1 MHFQNLEEH
10 YHELLDFLETNHYSP
25 SYIQKF
31 KTVIKNIL
39 KDPKR
44 KNWESYRGIYLEYAK
59 SSHSEQYLRHMRT
72 VIGALEQF
80 DLFCKYPNGRRRH
93 SLFGRGSYHL
103 LNHEYQELI
112 DFYCKT
118 EKERGK
124 KLTTIHSEAMN
135 AASFLYAMQK
145 KGFESLNAF
154 TEESVLS
161 FFLSDEGKLTKSCS
175 YKKNI
180 RAVFKA
186 GISWKAREC
195 QKVLYFL
202 PLLREIRKNIQY
214 LTKEE
219 VQKIRDTIDSSS
231 SGLSKRDSAIVMLL
245 LHTGIRGCDIA
256 ALKMN
261 SINWT
266 AEKIWI
272 IQQKTEIPLELP
284 LMPIVGNAIYDYV
297 TTERPDSDHRFLFL
311 SETRPF
317 TPLAS
322 RSIGSIVTKILRIVG
337 VRQNKGD
344 RKGTHI
350 FRHYLASFLLG
361 NGIPQ
366 PIISRTLGHTSP
378 DSLEP
383 YLKADFVNL
392 KECALSIEKFSV
404 AEDVFAI

>member
-10 YHELLDFLETNHYSP
+10 YHELLDFLEANHYSP

-31 KTVIKNIL
+31 KTVIRNIL

-44 KNWESYRGIYLEYAK
+44 KKWESYRGIYLEYAK
-59 SSHSEQYLRHMRT
+59 STYSEQYLRHMRT

-80 DLFCKYPNGRRRH
+80 DLYGKYPDRRRRH

-112 DFYCKT
+112 DFYCNT

-135 AASFLYAMQK
+135 GASFLYAMQK
-145 KGFESLNAF
+145 KGFESLDAV
-154 TEESVLS
+154 TEEAVLS
-161 FFLSDEGKLTKSCS
+161 FFLSDEGELIKSCS

-180 RAVFKA
+180 SAVFKA
-186 GISWKAREC
+186 GIAWKEREC
-195 QKVLYFL
+195 RKLLCFL
-202 PLLREIRKNIQY
+202 PLLRQIRKNIQY

-219 VQKIRDTIDSSS
+219 VQEIRDTINSSLS
-231 SGLSKRDSAIVMLL
+231 ELSKRDRAIGMLL
-245 LHTGIRGCDIA
+245 LHTGLRGCDIA
-256 ALKMN
+256 ALEMN
-261 SINWT
+261 YINWT
-266 AEKIWI
+266 AEKLWI

-317 TPLAS
+317 TPLVS
-322 RSIGSIVTKILRIVG
+322 RSIGSIVTKILRVVG
-337 VRQNKGD
+337 IRQDKGA

-350 FRHYLASFLLG
+350 FRHYLASFLMG

-366 PIISRTLGHTSP
+366 PIISRILGHTSP

-383 YLKADFVNL
+383 YLRADFVHL
-392 KECALSIEKFSV
+392 KECALSIKKFPV
-404 AEDVFAI
+404 AEEVFAL

>member
-10 YHELLDFLETNHYSP
+10 YHELLSFLEANHYSP

-31 KTVIKNIL
+31 KTVIRNIL

-44 KNWESYRGIYLEYAK
+44 KRWESYRGIYLEYAK
-59 SSHSEQYLRHMRT
+59 SPYSEQYLRHMRT

-80 DLFCKYPNGRRRH
+80 DLYGKYPDGRRRH

-145 KGFESLNAF
+145 KGFESLDAV
-154 TEESVLS
+154 TEEAVLS
-161 FFLSDEGKLTKSCS
+161 FFLSDEGELIKSCS

-186 GISWKAREC
+186 SIAWKEREC
-195 QKVLYFL
+195 RKVLCLL

-219 VQKIRDTIDSSS
+219 VQEIRDTIDSPL
-231 SGLSKRDSAIVMLL
+231 SGLSKRDRAIGMLL
-245 LHTGIRGCDIA
+245 LHTGLRGCDIA
-256 ALKMN
+256 ALEMD

-266 AEKIWI
+266 AEKLWI

-311 SETRPF
+311 SETRSF

-322 RSIGSIVTKILRIVG
+322 RSIGSIVTKILRVVG
-337 VRQNKGD
+337 IRQDKGA

-350 FRHYLASFLLG
+350 FRHYLASFLMG

-366 PIISRTLGHTSP
+366 PVISRTLGHTSS

-383 YLKADFVNL
+383 YLRADFVHL
-392 KECALSIEKFSV
+392 KECALSIGKFPV
-404 AEDVFAI
+404 AEEVFAL

>member
-1 MHFQNLEEH
+1 
-10 YHELLDFLETNHYSP
+10 
-25 SYIQKF
+25 
-31 KTVIKNIL
+31 
-39 KDPKR
+39 
-44 KNWESYRGIYLEYAK
+44 
-59 SSHSEQYLRHMRT
+59 
-72 VIGALEQF
+72 
-80 DLFCKYPNGRRRH
+80 
-93 SLFGRGSYHL
+93 
-103 LNHEYQELI
+103 
-112 DFYCKT
+112 
-118 EKERGK
+118 
-124 KLTTIHSEAMN
+124 
-135 AASFLYAMQK
+135 MQK

-161 FFLSDEGKLTKSCS
+161 FFLSDEGELTKSCS

-195 QKVLYFL
+195 QKVLCFL

-231 SGLSKRDSAIVMLL
+231 SGLSKRDRAIGMLL
-245 LHTGIRGCDIA
+245 LNTGIRGCDIV
-256 ALKMN
+256 ALEMN

-272 IQQKTEIPLELP
+272 IQQKTEISLELP

-297 TTERPDSDHRFLFL
+297 TTERPDSGHRFLFL

-322 RSIGSIVTKILRIVG
+322 RSIGSIVTKILRMVG
-337 VRQNKGD
+337 IRQNKGD
-344 RKGTHI
+344 CKGTHI

-404 AEDVFAI
+404 AEDVFAL

>member
-10 YHELLDFLETNHYSP
+10 YNELLDFLEANHYST

-31 KTVIKNIL
+31 KTIIKNIL
-39 KDPKR
+39 KDPR
-44 KNWESYRGIYLEYAK
+44 KERWDSYRDIYLEYAK
-59 SSHSEQYLRHMRT
+59 SPHSEQYLRHMRT
-72 VIGALEQF
+72 FIGALEQF
-80 DLFCKYPNGRRRH
+80 DHYGKYPDGRRRH

-135 AASFLYAMQK
+135 AASFLYSLQK
-145 KGFESLNAF
+145 NGVESLNAV
-154 TEESVLS
+154 TEEAVLS
-161 FFLSDEGKLTKSCS
+161 FFLSDEGELIKSCS

-186 GISWKAREC
+186 GIAWKEREC
-195 QKVLYFL
+195 RKVLCFL
-202 PLLREIRKNIQY
+202 PLLREIRRNIQY
-214 LTKEE
+214 FTKEE
-219 VQKIRDTIDSSS
+219 VQEIRDSIDSPL
-231 SGLSKRDSAIVMLL
+231 SGLSKRDRAIGILL
-245 LHTGIRGCDIA
+245 LHTGLRGCDIA
-256 ALKMN
+256 ALEMN
-261 SINWT
+261 SINWMT
-266 AEKIWI
+266 EKLWI

-317 TPLAS
+317 TPMVS
-322 RSIGSIVTKILRIVG
+322 RSIGSIVTKILRVVG
-337 VRQNKGD
+337 IRQEKGA

-350 FRHYLASFLLG
+350 FRHYLASLLMG
-361 NGIPQ
+361 NGIAQ
-366 PIISRTLGHTSP
+366 PIISHTLGHTSP

-383 YLKADFVNL
+383 YLRADFVHL
-392 KECALSIEKFSV
+392 KECALSIDKFPV
-404 AEDVFAI
+404 AEEVFAL

>member
-10 YHELLDFLETNHYSP
+10 YHELLDFLEANHYSP

-31 KTVIKNIL
+31 KTVIRNIL

-44 KNWESYRGIYLEYAK
+44 KRWESYRGIYLEYAK

-80 DLFCKYPNGRRRH
+80 DLYGKYPNGRRRH

-135 AASFLYAMQK
+135 AASFLYAIQK
-145 KGFESLNAF
+145 KGFESLDAF
-154 TEESVLS
+154 TEETVLS
-161 FFLSDEGKLTKSCS
+161 FFLSDEGELIKSCS

-186 GISWKAREC
+186 GISWKEREC
-195 QKVLYFL
+195 QKVLCFL

-219 VQKIRDTIDSSS
+219 VQEIRDTIDSSS
-231 SGLSKRDSAIVMLL
+231 SGLSKRDRAIGMLL

-256 ALKMN
+256 ALEMN

-322 RSIGSIVTKILRIVG
+322 RSIGSIVTKILRMVG
-337 VRQNKGD
+337 IRQDKGA

-350 FRHYLASFLLG
+350 FRHYLASFLMG

-383 YLKADFVNL
+383 YLRADFVHL

-404 AEDVFAI
+404 AEEVFAL

>member
-10 YHELLDFLETNHYSP
+10 YHELLDFLEANHYSM

-31 KTVIKNIL
+31 KTVIRNIL
-39 KDPKR
+39 KNPGR
-44 KNWESYRGIYLEYAK
+44 NRWESYRDIYLEY
-59 SSHSEQYLRHMRT
+59 SRIPYSEQYLRHIRT
-72 VIGALEQF
+72 FIGALEQF
-80 DLFCKYPNGRRRH
+80 DLFENYPDGRRRH
-93 SLFGRGSYHL
+93 SLSDRGSYHL
-103 LNHEYQELI
+103 LIPEYQELI
-112 DFYCKT
+112 DFYCKA

-124 KLTTIHSEAMN
+124 KLTTIHGEAMN

-145 KGFESLNAF
+145 KGFESLNAL
-154 TEESVLS
+154 TEEAVLS
-161 FFLSDEGKLTKSCS
+161 FFLSEENELIKSCS

-186 GISWKAREC
+186 GIAWKEREC
-195 QKVLYFL
+195 RKVLCCL
-202 PLLREIRKNIQY
+202 PLLREKRKNIQY
-214 LTKEE
+214 LTKKE
-219 VQKIRDTIDSSS
+219 VQKIRDTLDNPL
-231 SGLSKRDSAIVMLL
+231 SGLSRRDKAIGMLL
-245 LHTGIRGCDIA
+245 LHTGLRGCDIA
-256 ALKMN
+256 ALEMD

-266 AEKIWI
+266 GEKIWI

-311 SETRPF
+311 SEPRPF

-322 RSIGSIVTKILRIVG
+322 RSIGSIVTKILRVVG
-337 VRQNKGD
+337 IRQDKGS

-350 FRHYLASFLLG
+350 FRHHLASSLMG

-366 PIISRTLGHTSP
+366 PVISRTLGHTSP

-383 YLKADFVNL
+383 YLRADFVHL
-392 KECALSIEKFSV
+392 KECALSIAKFPV
-404 AEDVFAI
+404 AEEVFVL

>member
-1 MHFQNLEEH
+1 MHFENLEEH
-10 YHELLDFLETNHYSP
+10 YHELLDFLEANHYSP

-31 KTVIKNIL
+31 KTVIRNIL
-39 KDPKR
+39 KDSKMKGR
-44 KNWESYRGIYLEYAK
+44 ESFRGIYLEYAK
-59 SSHSEQYLRHMRT
+59 GSHSEQYLRHMRT

-80 DLFCKYPNGRRRH
+80 DLFGKYPNGRRRH

-103 LNHEYQELI
+103 LNHEYQGLI

-118 EKERGK
+118 EKEREK

-161 FFLSDEGKLTKSCS
+161 FFLSDEGELIKSCS

-186 GISWKAREC
+186 GISWKEREC
-195 QKVLYFL
+195 QKVLCFL

-231 SGLSKRDSAIVMLL
+231 SELSKRDRAIGMLL

-256 ALKMN
+256 ALEMN

-297 TTERPDSDHRFLFL
+297 TAERPDSDHRFLFL

-322 RSIGSIVTKILRIVG
+322 RSIGSIVTKIFRMVG
-337 VRQNKGD
+337 IRQDKGA

-350 FRHYLASFLLG
+350 FRHYLASSLMG

-383 YLKADFVNL
+383 YLRADFVHL
-392 KECALSIEKFSV
+392 KECALSIENFSV
-404 AEDVFAI
+404 AEDVFAL

>member
-1 MHFQNLEEH
+1 MNFENLEAH
-10 YHELLDFLETNHYSP
+10 YPELLGFLETNHYSP

-31 KTVIKNIL
+31 KTVLRYIL
-39 KDPKR
+39 QDPEGKQS
-44 KNWESYRGIYLEYAK
+44 ESYRSIYLEYAK
-59 SSHSEQYLRHMRT
+59 TPHSEQYLRHMKA

-80 DLFCKYPNGRRRH
+80 DLYGKYPNGRRRH
-93 SLFGRGSYHL
+93 LLTDRGSYHL
-103 LNHEYQELI
+103 LIPEYQELI

-124 KLTTIHSEAMN
+124 KITTIYVEAMN
-135 AASFLYAMQK
+135 TASFLYAMQK
-145 KGFESLNAF
+145 KGFESLDTV
-154 TEESVLS
+154 TEDAVLS
-161 FFLSDEGKLTKSCS
+161 FFLSDEGELIKSCS

-186 GISWKAREC
+186 GIAWKEREC

-202 PLLREIRKNIQY
+202 PLLREKRKNIQY

-219 VQKIRDTIDSSS
+219 VQKIRDTIDNPL
-231 SGLSKRDSAIVMLL
+231 SGLSQRNRAIGMLL
-245 LHTGIRGCDIA
+245 LHVGLRGCDIA
-256 ALKMN
+256 ALEMD
-261 SINWT
+261 SIDWI
-266 AEKIWI
+266 AGKLWI
-272 IQQKTEIPLELP
+272 IQQKTENPLELP
-284 LMPIVGNAIYDYV
+284 LMPIVGNAIYDYI

-322 RSIGSIVTKILRIVG
+322 RSVGSIVTKMFRIVG
-337 VRQNKGD
+337 IRQDKGA

-350 FRHYLASFLLG
+350 FRHYLASFLMG

-383 YLKADFVNL
+383 YLRADFVHL
-392 KECALSIEKFSV
+392 KECALSIEKFPV
-404 AEDVFAI
+404 AEEVFAL

>member
-10 YHELLDFLETNHYSP
+10 YHELLEFLEANHYSP

-31 KTVIKNIL
+31 KTVIRNSL

-44 KNWESYRGIYLEYAK
+44 KRWESYRGIYLEYTK
-59 SSHSEQYLRHMRT
+59 SFHSEQYLRHMRT

-80 DLFCKYPNGRRRH
+80 DFYGKYPNGRRRH
-93 SLFGRGSYHL
+93 SLLGRGSYHL

-112 DFYCKT
+112 DFYWKT
-118 EKERGK
+118 EKEREK

-145 KGFESLNAF
+145 KGFESLDAV
-154 TEESVLS
+154 TEEAVLS
-161 FFLSDEGKLTKSCS
+161 FFLSDEDELIKSCS

-186 GISWKAREC
+186 GIAWKEREC

-202 PLLREIRKNIQY
+202 PLLREKRKNIQY

-219 VQKIRDTIDSSS
+219 VQKIRDTIDNPL
-231 SGLSKRDSAIVMLL
+231 SGLSQRDRAIGMLL
-245 LHTGIRGCDIA
+245 LHTGLRSCDIA
-256 ALKMN
+256 ALKMD

-266 AEKIWI
+266 TEKLWI

-297 TTERPDSDHRFLFL
+297 TTDVYVLRMSL
-311 SETRPF
+311 ST
-317 TPLAS
+317 
-322 RSIGSIVTKILRIVG
+322 
-337 VRQNKGD
+337 
-344 RKGTHI
+344 
-350 FRHYLASFLLG
+350 
-361 NGIPQ
+361 
-366 PIISRTLGHTSP
+366 
-378 DSLEP
+378 
-383 YLKADFVNL
+383 
-392 KECALSIEKFSV
+392 
-404 AEDVFAI
+404 

>member
-1 MHFQNLEEH
+1 MHFQNPKEH
-10 YHELLDFLETNHYSP
+10 YYELLDFLEANHYSP
-25 SYIQKF
+25 SYIKKF
-31 KTVIKNIL
+31 KTVIRNIL
-39 KDPKR
+39 KDFER
-44 KNWESYRGIYLEYAK
+44 KSWKSYRDIYLEYAK
-59 SSHSEQYLRHMRT
+59 IPHSEQYLRHMRT

-80 DLFCKYPNGRRRH
+80 DLYRKYPDGRRRH
-93 SLFGRGSYHL
+93 SLSDRGSYHL
-103 LNHEYQELI
+103 LIPEYQELI
-112 DFYCKT
+112 DFYHKT

-135 AASFLYAMQK
+135 AASFLYTMQE
-145 KGFESLNAF
+145 KGFESLDSV
-154 TEESVLS
+154 TEEAVLS
-161 FFLSDEGKLTKSCS
+161 FFLSDESELIKSCS

-186 GISWKAREC
+186 GIAWKEREC
-195 QKVLYFL
+195 RKVLCFL
-202 PLLREIRKNIQY
+202 PLLREKRKNIQY

-219 VQKIRDTIDSSS
+219 VQKIRDTIDNPL
-231 SGLSKRDSAIVMLL
+231 SGLSQRDRAIGMLL
-245 LHTGIRGCDIA
+245 MHTGLRGCDIA
-256 ALKMN
+256 ALEMD

-266 AEKIWI
+266 AEKLWI

-284 LMPIVGNAIYDYV
+284 LMPIVGNAIYDYI
-297 TTERPDSDHRFLFL
+297 TTERPDSDYRFLIL

-322 RSIGSIVTKILRIVG
+322 RSIGSIVSKILCVVG
-337 VRQNKGD
+337 IRQDKGA

-350 FRHYLASFLLG
+350 FRHHLASSLMG

-383 YLKADFVNL
+383 YLRADFVHL
-392 KECALSIEKFSV
+392 KECALSIKKFPV
-404 AEDVFAI
+404 AEEVFAL

>member
-10 YHELLDFLETNHYSP
+10 YHELLDFLEANHYSQ
-25 SYIQKF
+25 SHIKKF
-31 KTVIKNIL
+31 KTVIRNIL
-39 KDPKR
+39 KHPKR
-44 KNWESYRGIYLEYAK
+44 EKWESYRDIYLEYAEN
-59 SSHSEQYLRHMRT
+59 SNSEQYLRHMRT
-72 VIGALEQF
+72 IIGALEQF
-80 DLFCKYPNGRRRH
+80 DIYGKYPDGRRRH

-103 LNHEYQELI
+103 LIPEYQELI

-118 EKERGK
+118 EKECGK

-145 KGFESLNAF
+145 KGFESLDAV
-154 TEESVLS
+154 TEEAVLS
-161 FFLSDEGKLTKSCS
+161 FFLSDEGELIKSCS

-186 GISWKAREC
+186 GISWKEREC
-195 QKVLYFL
+195 RKVLCFL

-219 VQKIRDTIDSSS
+219 VQEIRDTIDSPL
-231 SGLSKRDSAIVMLL
+231 SGLSMRDRAIGMLL
-245 LHTGIRGCDIA
+245 LHTGLRGCDIA
-256 ALKMN
+256 ALEMN

-266 AEKIWI
+266 TEKLWI

-297 TTERPDSDHRFLFL
+297 TTERPDSGHRFLFL

-317 TPLAS
+317 TPLVS
-322 RSIGSIVTKILRIVG
+322 RSIGSIVTKIFRVVG
-337 VRQNKGD
+337 IRQDKGA

-350 FRHYLASFLLG
+350 FRHYLASFLMG

-366 PIISRTLGHTSP
+366 PVISRTLGHTSP

-383 YLKADFVNL
+383 YLRADFVHL
-392 KECALSIEKFSV
+392 KECALSIEEFPV
-404 AEDVFAI
+404 AEEVFAL

>member
-10 YHELLDFLETNHYSP
+10 YHELLDFLEANHYSP

-31 KTVIKNIL
+31 KIVIRNIL
-39 KDPKR
+39 KDSKR
-44 KNWESYRGIYLEYAK
+44 KSCESYRDIYLEYAK
-59 SSHSEQYLRHMRT
+59 KSHSEQYLRHVRT

-80 DLFCKYPNGRRRH
+80 DLFGKYPNGRRRH
-93 SLFGRGSYHL
+93 SLFSRGSYHL

-118 EKERGK
+118 ERERGK

-145 KGFESLNAF
+145 KGFEGLDAF
-154 TEESVLS
+154 TEDTVLS
-161 FFLSDEGKLTKSCS
+161 FFLSEEGELIKSCS

-186 GISWKAREC
+186 GIAWKEREC
-195 QKVLYFL
+195 RKVLCYL

-219 VQKIRDTIDSSS
+219 VQKIRDTIDNTSSE
-231 SGLSKRDSAIVMLL
+231 LSNRDRAIGMLL
-245 LHTGIRGCDIA
+245 LYTGLRGCDIA
-256 ALKMN
+256 ALEMN

-272 IQQKTEIPLELP
+272 IQQKTEMPLELP

-322 RSIGSIVTKILRIVG
+322 RSIGSIVTKILRMVG
-337 VRQNKGD
+337 IRQDKGA

-350 FRHYLASFLLG
+350 FRHYLASFLMG

-383 YLKADFVNL
+383 YLRADFVHL

-404 AEDVFAI
+404 AEDVFAL

>member
-1 MHFQNLEEH
+1 
-10 YHELLDFLETNHYSP
+10 
-25 SYIQKF
+25 
-31 KTVIKNIL
+31 
-39 KDPKR
+39 
-44 KNWESYRGIYLEYAK
+44 
-59 SSHSEQYLRHMRT
+59 MRT

-80 DLFCKYPNGRRRH
+80 DLFGEYPNGRRRH
-93 SLFGRGSYHL
+93 SLLGRGSYHL

-145 KGFESLNAF
+145 KGFESLDAF
-154 TEESVLS
+154 TEDTVLS
-161 FFLSDEGKLTKSCS
+161 FFLSDEGELIKSCS

-186 GISWKAREC
+186 GISWKEREC
-195 QKVLYFL
+195 QKVLCFL

-219 VQKIRDTIDSSS
+219 AQKIRDTIDSSS
-231 SGLSKRDSAIVMLL
+231 SGVSKRDRAIGMLL
-245 LHTGIRGCDIA
+245 LQTGIRGCDIA

-266 AEKIWI
+266 DEKIWI
-272 IQQKTEIPLELP
+272 VQQKTEIPLELP

-297 TTERPDSDHRFLFL
+297 TTERPDSDHSFLFL

-322 RSIGSIVTKILRIVG
+322 RSIGSIVAKILRMVG
-337 VRQNKGD
+337 IRQDKGA

-350 FRHYLASFLLG
+350 FRHYLASCLMS

-383 YLKADFVNL
+383 YLRADFVHL

-404 AEDVFAI
+404 AEDVFAQ

>member
-1 MHFQNLEEH
+1 MHFQNLEDH
-10 YHELLDFLETNHYSP
+10 YHELLDFLEANHYSP

-31 KTVIKNIL
+31 KTVIRNIL

-44 KNWESYRGIYLEYAK
+44 KGRESYRGIYLEYAK
-59 SSHSEQYLRHMRT
+59 GSHSEQYLRHMRT
-72 VIGALEQF
+72 VIGAIEQF
-80 DLFCKYPNGRRRH
+80 DLFGKYPNGRRRH
-93 SLFGRGSYHL
+93 SLLGRGSYHL

-135 AASFLYAMQK
+135 VASFLYAMQK
-145 KGFESLNAF
+145 KGLKSLDAF
-154 TEESVLS
+154 TEETVLS
-161 FFLSDEGKLTKSCS
+161 FFLSDEGELIKSCS

-186 GISWKAREC
+186 GISWKEREC
-195 QKVLYFL
+195 QKVLVFL

-231 SGLSKRDSAIVMLL
+231 SGISKRDRAIGMLL

-256 ALKMN
+256 ALEMN

-266 AEKIWI
+266 AERIWI

-297 TTERPDSDHRFLFL
+297 TAERPDSDHRFLFL

-317 TPLAS
+317 TPLVS
-322 RSIGSIVTKILRIVG
+322 RSIGSIVTKILRMVG
-337 VRQNKGD
+337 IRQDKGA

-350 FRHYLASFLLG
+350 FRHYLASSLMG

-383 YLKADFVNL
+383 YLRSDFVHL

-404 AEDVFAI
+404 AEDVFAL

>member
-10 YHELLDFLETNHYSP
+10 YHELLDFLEANHYSP

-31 KTVIKNIL
+31 KAVIRNIL
-39 KDPKR
+39 KNPKR
-44 KNWESYRGIYLEYAK
+44 KRRESYRGIYLEYVK
-59 SSHSEQYLRHMRT
+59 SSHSKQYLRHMRT

-80 DLFCKYPNGRRRH
+80 DLFGNYPNGRRRH

-145 KGFESLNAF
+145 KGLKSLDAF
-154 TEESVLS
+154 TEETVLS
-161 FFLSDEGKLTKSCS
+161 FFLSDEGELIKSCS

-186 GISWKAREC
+186 GISWKDREC
-195 QKVLYFL
+195 QKVLLFL

-231 SGLSKRDSAIVMLL
+231 SGISKRDRAIGMLL

-256 ALKMN
+256 ALEMN

-266 AEKIWI
+266 AERIWI

-311 SETRPF
+311 SETRLF
-317 TPLAS
+317 TTLAS
-322 RSIGSIVTKILRIVG
+322 RSIGSIVTKILRMAGI
-337 VRQNKGD
+337 RQDKGA

-350 FRHYLASFLLG
+350 FRHYLASSLMG

-383 YLKADFVNL
+383 YLRADFVHL

-404 AEDVFAI
+404 AEDVFAL

>member
-1 MHFQNLEEH
+1 M
-10 YHELLDFLETNHYSP
+10 
-25 SYIQKF
+25 
-31 KTVIKNIL
+31 
-39 KDPKR
+39 
-44 KNWESYRGIYLEYAK
+44 
-59 SSHSEQYLRHMRT
+59 
-72 VIGALEQF
+72 
-80 DLFCKYPNGRRRH
+80 
-93 SLFGRGSYHL
+93 
-103 LNHEYQELI
+103 I

-145 KGFESLNAF
+145 KGFESLGAV
-154 TEESVLS
+154 TEEAVLS
-161 FFLSDEGKLTKSCS
+161 FFLSDEDELIKSCS

-186 GISWKAREC
+186 GIAWKELEC
-195 QKVLYFL
+195 RKVLYFL
-202 PLLREIRKNIQY
+202 PLLREKRKNIQY

-219 VQKIRDTIDSSS
+219 VQKIRDTIDNPL
-231 SGLSKRDSAIVMLL
+231 SGLSQRDRAIGMLL
-245 LHTGIRGCDIA
+245 LHTGLRGCDIA
-256 ALKMN
+256 ALEMD

-266 AEKIWI
+266 AEKLWI
-272 IQQKTEIPLELP
+272 IQHKTEIPLELP
-284 LMPIVGNAIYDYV
+284 LMPIVGNVIYDYV
-297 TTERPDSDHRFLFL
+297 TAERPDSDHRFLFL

-322 RSIGSIVTKILRIVG
+322 RSIGSIVTKILRVVG
-337 VRQNKGD
+337 IRQDKGA

-350 FRHYLASFLLG
+350 FRHYLASFLMG

-383 YLKADFVNL
+383 YLRADFVHL
-392 KECALSIEKFSV
+392 KECALSIEKFPV
-404 AEDVFAI
+404 VDEVFAL

>member
-10 YHELLDFLETNHYSP
+10 YHELLDFLEVNHYSP

-31 KTVIKNIL
+31 KTVIRNIL
-39 KDPKR
+39 KHPKR
-44 KNWESYRGIYLEYAK
+44 KKWDSYRSIYLEYAK
-59 SSHSEQYLRHMRT
+59 SHHSEQYLRHMRT
-72 VIGALEQF
+72 VIGSLEQF
-80 DLFCKYPNGRRRH
+80 DLYGKYPDGRRRH
-93 SLFGRGSYHL
+93 SLFGRGSYQL
-103 LNHEYQELI
+103 LNHEYQELV

-145 KGFESLNAF
+145 KGFESLDAV
-154 TEESVLS
+154 TEEAVLS
-161 FFLSDEGKLTKSCS
+161 FFLSDEGELIKSCS

-186 GISWKAREC
+186 GIAWKEPQCR
-195 QKVLYFL
+195 KVIYFL
-202 PLLREIRKNIQY
+202 PLLREKRKNIQY

-219 VQKIRDTIDSSS
+219 VQKIRDTIDNPL
-231 SGLSKRDSAIVMLL
+231 SGLSQRDKAIGMLL
-245 LHTGIRGCDIA
+245 LHTGLRGCDIA
-256 ALKMN
+256 ALEMD

-266 AEKIWI
+266 AEKLRI

-322 RSIGSIVTKILRIVG
+322 RTLGSIVTKIVRVVG
-337 VRQNKGD
+337 IRQDKGA

-350 FRHYLASFLLG
+350 FRHYLASFLMG

-383 YLKADFVNL
+383 YLRADFVHL
-392 KECALSIEKFSV
+392 KECALSIDKFPV
-404 AEDVFAI
+404 ADEVFAL